1 MEIKLTKNIV
11 MMPLTEEVTIQI
23 NYKFMARTGHHHH
36 LYMLGTDFFKFS
48 VLYTDNLKKSI

>member
-48 VLYTDNLKKSI
+48 VESTLTI